1 VDKLGKTPETM
12 GIDLG
17 ISCVDR
23 SVLPVDI
30 PIYQG
35 FWGYPPVCKKYLP
48 TIFGKFKAEAF
59 SRFRFK
65 CLDCGE

>member
-1 VDKLGKTPETM
+1 M

-23 SVLPVDI
+23 SILPVDI

-35 FWGYPPVCKKYLP
+35 FWGYLPVCKKYLP
-48 TIFGKFKAEAF
+48 TIFGKTKTKVFPNLRLSF
-59 SRFRFK
+59 
-65 CLDCGE
+65 